1 MPGVE
6 RLPCR
11 NLGHQNFVI
20 HIYPSK
26 EMFLWTE
33 MSVNDMITQQVMM
46 QSRRVTTE
54 GDELYYEVRGQGQP
68 LLMIPGGGGDGG
80 SYSAV
85 ADILLDEF
93 KVITYD
99 RRANARST
107 MNDPQNFEISQ
118 QSRDAVAVLRAAN
131 ETSAFVFGNSSG
143 AVIALDMAKTQPQ
156 AVRAIVV
163 HEPPLA
169 RVHPNARKWQRLFA
183 GVYCT
188 AFRFGTTLAM
198 LRFAF
203 GIGLDFSFRQAFKAA
218 RTARKTREESQ
229 EHFLDQ
235 KVVADFFVKQELLP
249 VTNYL
254 PDVEMIKK
262 NRVKVCMAAGKRSL
276 DKKRFYAQTAQILA
290 ERLGCEMI
298 TFPGHHGSFV
308 DMSDGF
314 AATLRS
320 VLCKEE
326 GINQ

>member
-131 ETSAFVFGNSSG
+131 ETSAFVFGRALQNSYANHQGSG
-143 AVIALDMAKTQPQ
+143 RPE
-156 AVRAIVV
+156 RG
-163 HEPPLA
+163 
-169 RVHPNARKWQRLFA
+169 LF
-183 GVYCT
+183 C
-188 AFRFGTTLAM
+188 
-198 LRFAF
+198 
-203 GIGLDFSFRQAFKAA
+203 
-218 RTARKTREESQ
+218 
-229 EHFLDQ
+229 H
-235 KVVADFFVKQELLP
+235 
-249 VTNYL
+249 
-254 PDVEMIKK
+254 
-262 NRVKVCMAAGKRSL
+262 
-276 DKKRFYAQTAQILA
+276 
-290 ERLGCEMI
+290 LGSG
-298 TFPGHHGSFV
+298 GHDLS
-308 DMSDGF
+308 
-314 AATLRS
+314 A
-320 VLCKEE
+320 
-326 GINQ
+326 

>member
-1 MPGVE
+1 
-6 RLPCR
+6 
-11 NLGHQNFVI
+11 
-20 HIYPSK
+20 
-26 EMFLWTE
+26 
-33 MSVNDMITQQVMM
+33 M
-46 QSRRVTTE
+46 QSCRITTE
-54 GDELYYEVRGQGQP
+54 GDELYYEVRGHGRP

-85 ADILLDEF
+85 ADILSDEF

-107 MNDPQNFEISQ
+107 INDAQNFEISQ
-118 QSRDAVAVLRAAN
+118 QSRDAVAVLRAAG

-156 AVRAIVV
+156 AVRAIVA

-169 RVHPNARKWQRLFA
+169 RVHPNARKWQRFFA
-183 GVYCT
+183 GVYFT

-203 GIGLDFSFRQAFKAA
+203 GIGLFFDFSFRQAIKAA
-218 RTARKTREESQ
+218 RTARKAREKSQ

-235 KVVADFFVKQELLP
+235 KVVIDFFLKQELLP

-262 NRVKVCMAAGKRSL
+262 NGVKVCMAAGKRSL
-276 DKKRFYAQTAQILA
+276 DQKRFYAQTAQILA
-290 ERLGCEMI
+290 ERLGCEMT
-298 TFPGHHGSFV
+298 TFPGHHGSFI
-308 DMSDGF
+308 DMPDEF
-314 AATLRS
+314 AATLLS
-320 VLCKEE
+320 VLRKAE
-326 GINQ
+326 GTNQ